1 MLSLRLPLWSTLVS
15 KIFKNKSYRTAEVSI
30 NRRHILATIR
40 WAHFW
45 HSRANARSEKI
56 LESPP
61 KVDFGPPWSSGN
73 ATSSTSNQANLV
85 SAYSISLPQS
95 TSDTFGQIQDFHK
108 FTQVRVH
115 HIVVHFAMISRMM
128 TKLNDKF
135 GQPWQVKTR
144 ASDLFWCQWKYVW
157 LQYICPIRHQQQKIP
172 LFAHRNSRLAPKNLE
187 TLPGLALCAMNIA
200 PKTNVILRLL
210 YLGKIHS
217 LFTSK
222 LWDLLGPQQL
232 LIKPNV
238 GFVISQKPNQFHE
251 HNVERKE
258 ALNCIVPQ
266 VQKEAFSDDIQSS
279 ICRVTFC
286 VLPCLWSF
294 FCFF

>member
-30 NRRHILATIR
+30 NRRHILAPIH

-45 HSRANARSEKI
+45 PSRANARSEKI

-61 KVDFGPPWSSGN
+61 KVNFGPPWSSGN

-108 FTQVRVH
+108 FTQVRVQ

-128 TKLNDKF
+128 TKLYDKF

-144 ASDLFWCQWKYVW
+144 ASHLFWCQWKYLW
-157 LQYICPIRHQQQKIP
+157 LQYICPIRHQQQKDPP
-172 LFAHRNSRLAPKNLE
+172 LCSPQFPTCTEKLGNPSRIGAVCYEYRAKNKRHSTIALSWE
-187 TLPGLALCAMNIA
+187 NTQPFHLQTLRSSGSSAV
-200 PKTNVILRLL
+200 TNQTKR
-210 YLGKIHS
+210 
-217 LFTSK
+217 
-222 LWDLLGPQQL
+222 W
-232 LIKPNV
+232 
-238 GFVISQKPNQFHE
+238 
-251 HNVERKE
+251 
-258 ALNCIVPQ
+258 
-266 VQKEAFSDDIQSS
+266 
-279 ICRVTFC
+279 FC
-286 VLPCLWSF
+286 N
-294 FCFF
+294 